1 MPATLYGLVRTVGG
15 LHQLWLAGLSA
26 LVFGIALAP
35 LEIQRRIVNAAV
47 AGGNNRL
54 IVLLAVAYLAVGLAE
69 GAIKLGMNIYRGW
82 VAERA
87 VRWLRRAIAAMSA
100 AGSGEA
106 GSGNGGAT
114 GKGVEISMTVSEAEP
129 IGSFVGSAVSEP
141 LLQGGILLSVFCYMV
156 YLQPLIALVALG
168 VFVPQFVLVPLMQ
181 RALNRRV
188 RARIWFI
195 RKMSTSLV
203 EDDEWSGAG
212 PDRQNRQDRRVDRVF
227 ELNMGIFKIKF
238 SLNFLMNVLHYAGIA
253 GILGLGGVLVTT
265 GGTDI
270 GTVVAFAA
278 GLNKIKDPWGDLVDW
293 YRDYRIADARYR
305 LVSSALGKDA
315 TG

>member
-1 MPATLYGLVRTVGG
+1 MPATLYGLVRKVGG

-47 AGGNNRL
+47 AGGDNRL

-100 AGSGEA
+100 AGPGEA
-106 GSGNGGAT
+106 K

-141 LLQGGILLSVFCYMV
+141 LLQGGILLSVFGYMV
-156 YLQPLIALVALG
+156 YLQPLIALVAFG

-203 EDDEWSGAG
+203 EDDERSVA
-212 PDRQNRQDRRVDRVF
+212 DRDLQDRRVDRVF

-265 GGTDI
+265 GSTDI